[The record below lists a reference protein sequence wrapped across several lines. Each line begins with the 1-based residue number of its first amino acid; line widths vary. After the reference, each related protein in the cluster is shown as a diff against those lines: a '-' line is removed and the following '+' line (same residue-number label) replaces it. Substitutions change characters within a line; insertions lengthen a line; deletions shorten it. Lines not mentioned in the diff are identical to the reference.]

1 MNIRDSRSP
10 IRGGAVALA
19 IGLLLAVPGL
29 QAQEAQEA
37 PAEVV
42 ATVPVES
49 LRAPAAEPLLSE
61 ASPTQ
66 LEVIVVTAQKR
77 VENVQDVPISV
88 QVFSPKSL
96 DNLNVTDQVSL
107 QQAVPGLDVNEI
119 AQFTTIFL
127 RGVGSDAFLMA
138 DPSVASYVDGIY
150 FPFSQ
155 GLDQDF
161 GAVERVEV
169 LKWPQ
174 GTLFGRNAVGG
185 AISVYTRNPDL
196 SQAETSIQTVFGNRN
211 TFNTRVYQN
220 LPLTDGLAVSLSGYY
235 NRGDHYMTGTA
246 AGEPLPQ
253 EVSRGARVKVLLA
266 PTDNLEILL
275 AGLRLDQTGTGSTFQ
290 LNQAPSPIVGQ
301 RLLQIEPQT
310 GYDGALSEPSFLKF
324 DSEVAYGHLTYRAP
338 WFDFK
343 LLGSDQ
349 SATSQFTYDFDGSP
363 RQGAAFDQKN
373 NIAEVQT
380 AEVQLLSNAA
390 TPGSDVFEWI
400 IGGYSFKSKQGFD
413 TANLQLFG
421 LDLADFERGGI
432 SLPLL
437 LRQALETLNVNYP
450 NGDVAF
456 HALIGT
462 DSKALFAQ
470 ATLRFTDWLALTAG
484 ARYQDEERFII
495 RSDSGFFLA
504 DGGFSPLFPLG
515 GGVDGRGWGYA
526 VDGDGNRVP
535 TRDTTTSF
543 KPKGTLEVRP
553 FDDDTLFYVTYQEAL
568 KSSTFNTVAIYAPP
582 AYVDPEELEAWEVG
596 LKTSLFNDT
605 VQLNVAAFD
614 YQITNFQ
621 VQFISLLQGGAVSFE
636 NADAA
641 SIRGIDFDA
650 RIQLLPSLLDRF
662 VLTLGGAF
670 LDSQYDRYVSASGF
684 DEDTGLFSS
693 DNDYS
698 GNEVVR
704 TPEFTGVAG
713 LSKTWLVPGGELEI
727 GGDVYHN
734 SGFFY
739 ASSNDPRFAQPEYTI
754 YGARLGYLYAPWG
767 LRATLFG
774 RNLGDE
780 KYTQGLIATDFGGNF
795 TLAPPVTYGLR
806 LNWDF

>member
-1 MNIRDSRSP
+1 MAAWLGVLAAPGWAQQPLVTTAEEADASASR
-10 IRGGAVALA
+10 
-19 IGLLLAVPGL
+19 
-29 QAQEAQEA
+29 
-37 PAEVV
+37 PA
-42 ATVPVES
+42 TIPVQP
-49 LRAPAAEPLLSE
+49 LRQAPAA
-61 ASPTQ
+61 ASTSQESPVP

-88 QVFSPKSL
+88 QVFGPKSL

-150 FPFSQ
+150 FPFAQ

-161 GAVERVEV
+161 GAVDRVEV
-169 LKWPQ
+169 LKGPQ

-185 AISVYTRNPDL
+185 AISVHTRNPAIGQD
-196 SQAETSIQTVFGNRN
+196 ETSIQTVFGNRN
-211 TFNTRVYQN
+211 TFNTRLYKN
-220 LPLTDGLAVSLSGYY
+220 LPLTDWLAVSVAGYY

-253 EVSRGARVKVLLA
+253 EVSRGARVKVLLR

-275 AGLRLDQTGTGSTFQ
+275 AGLKLDQTGTGSTFQ
-290 LNQAPSPIVGQ
+290 LNQAPSPVVGQ
-301 RLLQIEPQT
+301 LLLQIEPQT
-310 GYDGALSEPSFLKF
+310 GYEGALSEPSFLLF
-324 DSEVAYGHLTYRAP
+324 DSEVAYGQLTYHAP
-338 WFDFK
+338 WFDFR

-349 SATSQFTYDFDGSP
+349 SARSVFTYDFDGSP
-363 RQGAAFDQKN
+363 RAGAAFDQKN

-390 TPGSDVFEWI
+390 TPGSGFFEWI
-400 IGGYSFKSKQGFD
+400 VGGYYFKSKQGFD
-413 TANLQLFG
+413 TANLQLLG

-437 LRQALETLNVNYP
+437 LRQALQALNVNFP

-462 DSKALFAQ
+462 ESRSVFAQ
-470 ATLRFTDWLALTAG
+470 ATLRFTDWLALTLG
-484 ARYQDEERFII
+484 GRYQDEERHII
-495 RSDSGFFLA
+495 RSDSGLYLA
-504 DGGFSPLFPLG
+504 DGGFFPLFPLG
-515 GGVDGRGWGYA
+515 GGIDGRGWGYA
-526 VDGDGNRVP
+526 VNGEGDRVP
-535 TRDTTTSF
+535 TRDVTTSF
-543 KPKGTLEVRP
+543 KPKATLELRP
-553 FDDDTLFYVTYQEAL
+553 FGADTLFYVTYQEAL

-582 AYVDPEELEAWEVG
+582 AYVDPEELDAWEVG
-596 LKTSLFNDT
+596 LKTSLFSDLL
-605 VQLNVAAFD
+605 QLNVAAFD
-614 YQITNFQ
+614 YRITNFQ

-650 RIQLLPSLLDRF
+650 RLRVLPGLLDRL
-662 VLTLGGAF
+662 VLTFGGAF
-670 LDSQYDRYVSASGF
+670 LNSEYDRYVSASGF
-684 DEDTGLFSS
+684 DERTGLFSS
-693 DNDYS
+693 NNDYS

-704 TPEFTGVAG
+704 TPKFTGVAG
-713 LSKTWLVPGGELEI
+713 FSKTWNVPGGELEI

-734 SGFFY
+734 SGFHY
-739 ASSNDPRFAQPEYTI
+739 ASSNDPRFDQDAYTL
-754 YGARLGYLYAPWG
+754 YGARIAYLYAPWN

-780 KYTQGLIATDFGGNF
+780 RYTQGLIATDFGGNF
-795 TLAPPVTYGLR
+795 TLAPPITYGLR